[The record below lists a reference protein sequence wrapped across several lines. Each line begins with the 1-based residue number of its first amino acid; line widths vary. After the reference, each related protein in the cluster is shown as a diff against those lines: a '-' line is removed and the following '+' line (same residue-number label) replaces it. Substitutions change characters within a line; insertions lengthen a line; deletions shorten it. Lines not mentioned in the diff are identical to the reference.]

1 MRFGRGTALVVTPLV
16 LLAGLAFGAARR
28 QSRRAFALAPP
39 SAPAPHHVRVA
50 LPRLAVTR
58 LGDSPVAP
66 TAPSDSPV
74 GLVSRAMTDSVAGA
88 DSLEAV
94 IIELR
99 MGRLAS
105 RTVQA
110 FRARTEALIPVT
122 EVLQLGEVAYRLS
135 PEGRLEA
142 VINPGGHRLV
152 IDARRDTMVLGDR
165 RVRVEPEFLIFRD
178 GLLYV
183 GAERLGDLFST
194 LILVDWTELTAS
206 IVDPTVFPAGRRAQ
220 RQAAREAFLRRAE
233 LLRPELTLPAERR
246 RLDGLVLD
254 YSVLA
259 PSDAPIEGATYTA
272 TLGADLLGGSLEL
285 GVASVGAVR
294 SGAARLEGSWTGVWE
309 ERRWLRQ
316 VRVGDGVTTGPNLRA
331 IRGVSISNAPF
342 VRPSLIGTQR
352 YAGELAPGWSVE
364 AYRGGDLV
372 AVDSADAAGR
382 YTIQLPVRYG
392 ENPVDFVAYGPLGEL
407 RQFNRT
413 YRVLSELLPAKR
425 FEYGVSGGSCRTPQ
439 CRSSANLDL
448 RYGGGDRWTVQAGYD
463 RFWRDSLSD
472 LSHPYVGITT
482 NPTNAWAIDAMAVQ
496 GAFATGEVRFEPTVD
511 LRLSGGYTRFATGT
525 RAPIL
530 TIAGRSS
537 QWTAGAFVRPMPS
550 AGYFS
555 FDAAVQ
561 RTLTTAGAE
570 TQTRLGASIQTA
582 DMRLLPEL
590 RSRWEPGQ
598 PARSAAALSAYVL
611 PRPSWGPLL
620 GSVWLRG
627 AASEELDGPARLASF
642 EAFAGRPLWPGVRLE
657 MGASWTRGSSGI
669 VYHFFLSS
677 YLAVFRSVTAVDARA
692 GRGATGTQFVQGS
705 LLWDR
710 ATGRVRTA
718 PGPSLERAG
727 VAGRVFLD
735 QNGNGRLDPGE
746 PPLPGVRVRVG
757 TQSAAADAGG
767 VFRVW
772 DVVPFETILVSVDSL
787 SLASPLTVPAYGSVS
802 VVPGPNRF
810 TLLDVAIVQAG
821 VVEGRVVADG
831 HGVPGVPLILQERR
845 TGARREITT
854 FSDGG
859 FYVMGVKPGDYDL
872 TVDPRAL
879 EVLGMEAVPV
889 RVTLTP
895 TATGVGAAGVEVPL
909 RPKR

>member
-1 MRFGRGTALVVTPLV
+1 MRFGRGTALVATPLV
-16 LLAGLAFGAARR
+16 LLAGLAFEAA
-28 QSRRAFALAPP
+28 A
-39 SAPAPHHVRVA
+39 APASPLTSPRLICA
-50 LPRLAVTR
+50 ATSDSLPR
-58 LGDSPVAP
+58 
-66 TAPSDSPV
+66 
-74 GLVSRAMTDSVAGA
+74 A

-94 IIELR
+94 IVELR
-99 MGRLAS
+99 IGRLAS

-152 IDARRDTMVLGDR
+152 IDATRDTMVLGDR
-165 RVRVEPEFLIFRD
+165 RVRVEPEFLLFRD

-183 GAERLGDLFST
+183 GAERLGDLFNT
-194 LILVDWTELTAS
+194 LILVDWTELTVS

-233 LLRPELTLPAERR
+233 LFRPELTLPAERR

-254 YSVLA
+254 YSALA

-272 TLGADLLGGSLEL
+272 TLGADLMGGSLEL
-285 GVASVGAVR
+285 GVSSIGAVR
-294 SGAARLEGSWTGVWE
+294 SGAARLEGAWTGVWE
-309 ERRWLRQ
+309 DRPWLRQ
-316 VRVGDGVTTGPNLRA
+316 LRIGDGVTTGPNLRQ

-342 VRPSLIGTQR
+342 VRPSLIGSQR

-364 AYRGGDLV
+364 AYRGGELV
-372 AVDSADAAGR
+372 AVDSADAAGH

-413 YRVLSELLPAKR
+413 YRVLNELLPAKR

-463 RFWRDSLSD
+463 RFWRDSLGD

-482 NPTNAWAIDAMAVQ
+482 NPTNAWAVDATAVQ

-530 TIAGRSS
+530 TVAGRRS
-537 QWTAGAFVRPMPS
+537 QWTAGAFVRPTPS
-550 AGYFS
+550 AGYFF

-570 TQTRLGASIQTA
+570 TQARVGASIQTA
-582 DMRLLPEL
+582 DMRLLPDL
-590 RSRWEPGQ
+590 RTRWEPGQ
-598 PARSAAALSAYVL
+598 PARSTATLSAYVL
-611 PRPSWGPLL
+611 PRASWGPLL

-627 AASEELDGPARLASF
+627 GVSEELDGPARVASF
-642 EAFAGRPLWPGVRLE
+642 EAFAGRPLWSGVRVE
-657 MGASWTRGSSGI
+657 MGTSWTRGSPGI
-669 VYHFFLSS
+669 VYHFFLTS
-677 YLAVFRSVTAVDARA
+677 YLSVFRSVTAVDARA
-692 GRGATGTQFVQGS
+692 GGATTGTQFVQGS

-710 ATGRVRTA
+710 VTGQVRTA

-746 PPLPGVRVRVG
+746 PALPGVRVRVG

-802 VVPGPNRF
+802 LVPGPNRF

-859 FYVMGVKPGDYDL
+859 FYVMGVKAGDYDL

-879 EVLGMEAVPV
+879 DVLGMEAVPV
-889 RVTLTP
+889 RLTLTP
-895 TATGVGAAGVEVPL
+895 TATGVGATGVEVPL

>member
-1 MRFGRGTALVVTPLV
+1 MRFGRRTALVATPLV
-16 LLAGLAFGAARR
+16 LLAGLAFEAA
-28 QSRRAFALAPP
+28 A
-39 SAPAPHHVRVA
+39 APASPLTSPRLICA
-50 LPRLAVTR
+50 ATSDSLPR
-58 LGDSPVAP
+58 
-66 TAPSDSPV
+66 
-74 GLVSRAMTDSVAGA
+74 A

-94 IIELR
+94 IVELR
-99 MGRLAS
+99 IGRLAS

-152 IDARRDTMVLGDR
+152 IDATRDTMVLGDR
-165 RVRVEPEFLIFRD
+165 RVRVEPEFLLFRD

-183 GAERLGDLFST
+183 GAERLGDLFNT
-194 LILVDWTELTAS
+194 LILVDWTELTVS

-233 LLRPELTLPAERR
+233 LFRPELTLPAERR

-254 YSVLA
+254 YSALA

-272 TLGADLLGGSLEL
+272 TLGADLMGGSLEL
-285 GVASVGAVR
+285 GVSSIGAVR
-294 SGAARLEGSWTGVWE
+294 SGAARLEGAWTGVWE
-309 ERRWLRQ
+309 DRPWLRQ
-316 VRVGDGVTTGPNLRA
+316 LRIGDGVTTGPNLRQV
-331 IRGVSISNAPF
+331 RGFSISNAPF
-342 VRPSLIGTQR
+342 VRPSLIGSQR

-364 AYRGGDLV
+364 AYRGGELV
-372 AVDSADAAGR
+372 AVDSADAAGQ

-413 YRVLSELLPAKR
+413 YRVLNELLPAKR

-463 RFWRDSLSD
+463 RFWRDSLGD

-482 NPTNAWAIDAMAVQ
+482 NPTNAWAVDATAVQ

-530 TIAGRSS
+530 TVAGRRS
-537 QWTAGAFVRPMPS
+537 QWTAGAFVRPTPS
-550 AGYFS
+550 AGYFF

-570 TQTRLGASIQTA
+570 TQARVGASIQTA
-582 DMRLLPEL
+582 DMRLLPDL
-590 RSRWEPGQ
+590 RTRWEPGQ
-598 PARSAAALSAYVL
+598 PARSTATLSAYVL
-611 PRPSWGPLL
+611 PRASWGPLL

-627 AASEELDGPARLASF
+627 GVSEELDGPARVASF
-642 EAFAGRPLWPGVRLE
+642 EAFAGRPLWSGVRVE
-657 MGASWTRGSSGI
+657 MGTSWTRGSPGI
-669 VYHFFLSS
+669 VYHFFLTS
-677 YLAVFRSVTAVDARA
+677 YLSVFRSVTAVDARA
-692 GRGATGTQFVQGS
+692 GGATTGTQFVQGS

-710 ATGRVRTA
+710 ATGQVRTA

-746 PPLPGVRVRVG
+746 PAVPGVRVRVG
-757 TQSAAADAGG
+757 TQSAVADASG

-772 DVVPFETILVSVDSL
+772 DVVPFETIFVSVDSL

-802 VVPGPNRF
+802 LVPGPNRF

-859 FYVMGVKPGDYDL
+859 FYVMGVKAGDYDL

-879 EVLGMEAVPV
+879 DVLGMEAVPV
-889 RVTLTP
+889 RLTLTP
-895 TATGVGAAGVEVPL
+895 TATGVGATGVEVPL

>member
-1 MRFGRGTALVVTPLV
+1 MRFGRGTALVARPLV
-16 LLAGLAFGAARR
+16 LLAGLAFEAA
-28 QSRRAFALAPP
+28 A
-39 SAPAPHHVRVA
+39 APASPMTSPRLICA
-50 LPRLAVTR
+50 DTTDSLPR
-58 LGDSPVAP
+58 
-66 TAPSDSPV
+66 
-74 GLVSRAMTDSVAGA
+74 A

-94 IIELR
+94 IVELR
-99 MGRLAS
+99 IGRLAS

-165 RVRVEPEFLIFRD
+165 RVRVEPEFLLFRD

-183 GAERLGDLFST
+183 GAERLGDLFNT
-194 LILVDWTELTAS
+194 LILVDWTELTVS

-233 LLRPELTLPAERR
+233 LFRPELTLPAERR

-254 YSVLA
+254 YSVLS

-285 GVASVGAVR
+285 GVSSVGAVR
-294 SGAARLEGSWTGVWE
+294 SGAARLEGAWTGVWE
-309 ERRWLRQ
+309 ERPWLRQ
-316 VRVGDGVTTGPNLRA
+316 LRIGDGVTTGPNLRQ

-342 VRPSLIGTQR
+342 VRPSLIGSQR

-364 AYRGGDLV
+364 AYRGGELV
-372 AVDSADAAGR
+372 AVDSADAAGH

-413 YRVLSELLPAKR
+413 YRVLNELLPAKR

-463 RFWRDSLSD
+463 RFWRDSLGD

-482 NPTNAWAIDAMAVQ
+482 NPTNAWAVDAMAVQ

-511 LRLSGGYTRFATGT
+511 LRLSGGYTRFVIETA
-525 RAPIL
+525 APIL
-530 TIAGRSS
+530 TVAGRRS

-550 AGYFS
+550 AGYFF

-570 TQTRLGASIQTA
+570 TQARLGASIQTA
-582 DMRLLPEL
+582 DMRILPEL
-590 RSRWEPGQ
+590 RTRWEPGQ
-598 PARSAAALSAYVL
+598 SARSAAALSAYVL
-611 PRPSWGPLL
+611 PRASWGPLL

-627 AASEELDGPARLASF
+627 AVSEELDGPARLASF
-642 EAFAGRPLWPGVRLE
+642 EAFAGRPLWSGVRVE
-657 MGASWTRGSSGI
+657 MGTSWTRGSPGI
-669 VYHFFLSS
+669 VYHFFLTS

-692 GRGATGTQFVQGS
+692 GGATTGTQFVQGS

-710 ATGRVRTA
+710 ATGQVRTA

-735 QNGNGRLDPGE
+735 QNGNERLDPGE
-746 PPLPGVRVRVG
+746 PAVPGVRVRVG
-757 TQSAAADAGG
+757 TQSAVADAGG

-772 DVVPFETILVSVDSL
+772 DVVPFEAILVSVDSL

-802 VVPGPNRF
+802 LVPGPNRF

-821 VVEGRVVADG
+821 VVEGRVIADG

-854 FSDGG
+854 FSDGA
-859 FYVMGVKPGDYDL
+859 FYVLGVKPGDYDL

-879 EVLGMEAVPV
+879 DVLGMEAVPV
-889 RVTLTP
+889 RLTLTP
-895 TATGVGAAGVEVPL
+895 TATGVGATGVEVPL